1 MLLLFVYL
9 FIQYTQWWEDN
20 IFLIAEPG
28 RQRQSES
35 WDSLTRQASLLSN
48 SQTRETP
55 FPEEWHVRLN
65 SSSVCTPVYTCTPM
79 HMHLH
84 KRVHTHRERGMVS
97 HPGFTLYFLMISDVK
112 SILLLIL
119 AIFMSFENCLLGL
132 SARFH
137 WAAIITD
144 FKLLVYSFW
153 LLVWWWMNSL
163 QIFPVL

>member
-35 WDSLTRQASLLSN
+35 WDSLTRQAGLLSN

-55 FPEEWHVRLN
+55 FPEEWHVRLD

-79 HMHLH
+79 HKHLH
-84 KRVHTHRERGMVS
+84 KRVHTERERGVW
-97 HPGFTLYFLMISDVK
+97 Y
-112 SILLLIL
+112 LIL
-119 AIFMSFENCLLGL
+119 VLLCISWWLVMWRAFSYSYWLFLCLLRTVSWGCLPVFTGL
-132 SARFH
+132 
-137 WAAIITD
+137 
-144 FKLLVYSFW
+144 L
-153 LLVWWWMNSL
+153 SL
-163 QIFPVL
+163 QILSYLYILSGY